1 MSSMSTSMES
11 GYTSARRSRRPSLP
25 AVGLTVVVAVLLVG
39 AGVLFGRAGGNSSP
53 AAATGA
59 APGAKAA
66 APSDVTGILAAFSYP
81 KTWAPETLGGADQ
94 QVGIA
99 LKLKRTGPDGSFM
112 ARRLDGK
119 LAQPFEMAPLAAT
132 TEQGL
137 KNAIKDFELVRTE
150 QLRAGA
156 GDYLRITYL
165 QARRPPG
172 GVHEPAG
179 GRAHRRADL
188 LPDLP
193 VGRGRLGQG
202 RRRRPADG
210 RQLPGRPLSEHA
222 RPPSPPVARTRL
234 PGGRRGSL
242 RTTPTAQ
249 G

>member
-66 APSDVTGILAAFSYP
+66 APSDVTAVLAAFSYP
-81 KTWAPETLGGADQ
+81 KTWAPETLSGADQ

-156 GDYLRITYL
+156 QDYLRITYL
-165 QARRPPG
+165 QAQQ
-172 GVHEPAG
+172 PAG
-179 GRAHRRADL
+179 FTN
-188 LPDLP
+188 
-193 VGRGRLGQG
+193 
-202 RRRRPADG
+202 
-210 RQLPGRPLSEHA
+210 QL
-222 RPPSPPVARTRL
+222 VVV
-234 PGGRRGSL
+234 
-242 RTTPTAQ
+242 PTAERTFFLTFRSAEADWAKVDADAQ
-249 G
+249 QMAANFLAAL